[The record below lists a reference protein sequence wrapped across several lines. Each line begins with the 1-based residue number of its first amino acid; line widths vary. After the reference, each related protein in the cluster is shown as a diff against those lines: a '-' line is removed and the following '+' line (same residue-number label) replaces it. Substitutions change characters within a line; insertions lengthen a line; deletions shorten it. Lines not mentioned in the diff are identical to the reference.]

1 MPEAQIQPSCGCDA
15 VAGAPLLSIAQAVEL
30 SLDQI
35 SPLRAPQP
43 VLLADALG
51 RHAAQVVTAPRAM
64 PFFDNSAMDGFAL
77 RCCDLHDQ
85 QDLPVAGTVA
95 AGTEPGMLP
104 PGQAMR
110 IYTGAPLPRGA
121 DAVVMVE
128 QCTDQGDR
136 VRIMAR
142 PTPGQNIRRQGSD
155 QDAGQPLL
163 TPGTRIAPRHI
174 GLLAAN
180 GITHV
185 PVTPR
190 PRVAVFSTGDEL
202 YDGGTAPQR
211 AGRIP
216 DANRPMLL
224 ALASAAGAIVTD
236 LGILPDDLAT
246 TTAALREL
254 RDHYDLILTSGAVS
268 MGGRDHV
275 QAALRAAGG
284 TVKGWKVAVKPGKP
298 VLFGTL
304 GQTALTGLPGNPF
317 AALVGFHLFA
327 LPQIARLGGR
337 PVPAFADA
345 PARAGFDWI
354 RKPGRAEVF
363 PVRITGTAPDGQP
376 ILTRLG
382 AGVSATLFPLAQAD
396 GLALVPP
403 RTAQVQP
410 GDALR
415 WHPFDG
421 AARHSSPAATH
432 GARHAF

>member
-15 VAGAPLLSIAQAVEL
+15 VVGAPLLSIAQAVEL

-35 SPLRAPQP
+35 RPLCAPQP
-43 VLLADALG
+43 VLLAQALG
-51 RHAAQVVTAPRAM
+51 RHAARAVTAPHAM

-85 QDLPVAGTVA
+85 KDLPVAGTVA
-95 AGTEPGMLP
+95 AGAEPGTLP

-110 IYTGAPLPRGA
+110 IFTGAPLPHGA

-128 QCTDQGDR
+128 QCTDHGDR
-136 VRIMAR
+136 VRIMTR
-142 PTPGQNIRRQGSD
+142 PAPGQNIRRKGSD

-163 TPGTRIAPRHI
+163 TPGTRIEPRHI

-185 PVTPR
+185 SVTPR

-202 YDGGTAPQR
+202 YDGGGIDQP

-224 ALASAAGAIVTD
+224 AQASAAGAKVTD

-246 TTAALREL
+246 TTSALREL
-254 RDHYDLILTSGAVS
+254 RNQYDLILTSGAVS

-284 TVKGWKVAVKPGKP
+284 TVRGWKVAVKPGKP

-304 GQTALTGLPGNPF
+304 GRTVLTGLPGNPF

-327 LPQIARLGGR
+327 RPQIARLGGA
-337 PVPAFADA
+337 PVEPFAEA
-345 PARAGFDWI
+345 SALAAFDWI

-363 PVRITGTAPDGQP
+363 PVKISGHGRDRLP
-376 ILTRLG
+376 ILARLG
-382 AGVSATLFPLAQAD
+382 VGVSATLFPLAQAD
-396 GLALVPP
+396 GLAIVPATTD
-403 RTAQVQP
+403 RVQQ
-410 GDALR
+410 GDALH
-415 WHPFDG
+415 WHPF
-421 AARHSSPAATH
+421 
-432 GARHAF
+432 